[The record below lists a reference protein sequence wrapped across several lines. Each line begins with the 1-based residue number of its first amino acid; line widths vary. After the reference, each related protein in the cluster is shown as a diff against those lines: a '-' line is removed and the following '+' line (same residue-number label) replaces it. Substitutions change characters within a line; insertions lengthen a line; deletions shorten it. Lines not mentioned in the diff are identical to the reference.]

1 MGTINNF
8 PISEQKIYNIYNI
21 AIQWSPPN
29 ALGEVHRIVENGTSQ
44 KSGILNLILL
54 MSHS

>member
-21 AIQWSPPN
+21 AIQWSYPN
-29 ALGEVHRIVENGTSQ
+29 ALGEFHRIVENGTFQ
-44 KSGILNLILL
+44 K
-54 MSHS
+54 

>member
-8 PISEQKIYNIYNI
+8 PISEQTIYNIYNI
-21 AIQWSPPN
+21 AIQWFPPK
-29 ALGEVHRIVENGTSQ
+29 ALGEFHRIVENGTYQ

>member
-29 ALGEVHRIVENGTSQ
+29 TLEEFHRIVENGTSQ

-54 MSHS
+54 MFHS

>member
-29 ALGEVHRIVENGTSQ
+29 ALGDVHRIVENGTFQ
-44 KSGILNLILL
+44 K
-54 MSHS
+54 